1 MSEDFVDFEAFKK
14 ERLERMRNEKWH
26 KKEFYFDEKALLE
39 EIEKNEYK
47 VGMCQKTFGE
57 IKKLLETKHS
67 FLEFSKCDEN
77 LIVLGRRNDRAD
89 RDYKFFLNTKEALSN
104 MDFKN
109 CFFVNYTG
117 HCGSVGAALALEGIP
132 LVWNLKL
139 GEDAWAETRIVE
151 QFQDYYQE
159 LETKPNEGLQSFG
172 LMLECPHGH
181 FETFD
186 VEKFPSAQLLKE
198 CGIEKICLLVEEPF
212 DKAVEFEGYDF
223 YHQKFK
229 DYFEN
234 LKEKFEVFAVGI
246 DENEKQAN
254 ICVSKQ
260 KIKNVNVYYSN
271 FKCKKEK

>member
-77 LIVLGRRNDRAD
+77 LIVVGRRNDRAD

-159 LETKPNEGLQSFG
+159 LETKPNEALQSLG

-186 VEKFPSAQLLKE
+186 VEKFPSAEFLSKQ
-198 CGIEKICLLVEEPF
+198 KIKKVCVLVEEAF
-212 DKAVEFEGYDF
+212 GTNVEFESYDF
-223 YHQKFK
+223 DNQQIKE
-229 DYFEN
+229 YFEN

-246 DENEKQAN
+246 DENEKQEN

-260 KIKNVNVYYSN
+260 KITDASVYYSN
-271 FKCKKEK
+271 FKCKKTK